1 MSRSIMPRSVRV
13 LLLIA
18 LLSVLALTAYEG
30 QRLAGV
36 GSAFAAK
43 YLCSAVFVGGRNPD
57 QVARVDLPAFRSAVV
72 DLVDWQ
78 VDVASG
84 TTTADI
90 FGLGRREA
98 RYRPGLGC
106 TVAIDLVP
114 ATVPVPARSPRNRQT
129 PSPRWLRPHPP
140 WKKSSRRLSVSRTPS
155 GHAAHGRCL

>member
-1 MSRSIMPRSVRV
+1 MSRSIMSRSVRV

-57 QVARVDLPAFRSAVV
+57 QVARVDLPAFRSAVL

-78 VDVASG
+78 VDAASG

-90 FGLGRREA
+90 FGLGRRQA

-106 TVAIDLVP
+106 TVAIDFVP
-114 ATVPVPARSPRNRQT
+114 ATVPVRCPGHRGTGKRLPPRGCDPARRG
-129 PSPRWLRPHPP
+129 
-140 WKKSSRRLSVSRTPS
+140 KSHRV
-155 GHAAHGRCL
+155 GFQ

>member
-78 VDVASG
+78 VDAASG

-106 TVAIDLVP
+106 TVAIDFVP
-114 ATVPVPARSPRNRQT
+114 AKVPVPLPVTAEPANAFPPVVATPPARG
-129 PSPRWLRPHPP
+129 
-140 WKKSSRRLSVSRTPS
+140 KSHR
-155 GHAAHGRCL
+155 GGFQ